1 MRRSRRVRGA
11 AYVLVGVSAMLILL
25 VSGGPPTGEG
35 DRVALRAQEAHAQA
49 ALKYMGGASCGGSKC
64 HGNPTPRA
72 DFPKLNENI
81 IWQQK
86 DKHAKAYETL
96 TNERLKSKV
105 SPSGI
110 AKRLNLAKAETSER
124 CLVCHA
130 VNVKPAQRG
139 PKFDITD
146 GVHCEGCHGP
156 AEKWL
161 ESHAEKGWTHEQSVK
176 LGMYDTRDLLLRA
189 ENCVSCH
196 LAIDADMVAA
206 GHPDLLAFEL
216 DTFSRKMSE
225 PPHYRTEPPLA
236 GARAW
241 AIGQMVALR
250 EAAKQL
256 ADRAKGNAPAKLLED
271 ANQKVVGHAAVVGP
285 LLGVVAPAGQRG
297 LEQDVATLTDQ
308 VKKGDRGA
316 IAATAGKIVQ
326 AMTQQAGSIAKREF
340 SQAETQKLVE
350 SITASADPISGRGLK
365 SAEQTAMALDRLSLA
380 FYRSKGQRVS
390 KAASDALD
398 KVFDTL
404 PEEPSKYDAKSFA
417 TAVKGF
423 QAQFGK

>member
-1 MRRSRRVRGA
+1 MRRGLGWVLGGA
-11 AYVLVGVSAMLILL
+11 GALLLL
-25 VSGGPPTGEG
+25 VLSGDPGPGE
-35 DRVALRAQEAHAQA
+35 RSSLAVQEAHAQA
-49 ALKYMGGASCGGSKC
+49 ALKYTGGASCGGSKC

-72 DFPKLNENI
+72 DFPKMNENI

-105 SPSGI
+105 SPSAMAKKLGI
-110 AKRLNLAKAETSER
+110 AKAETSDR

-130 VNVKPAQRG
+130 VNAKPAQRG

-176 LGMYDTRDLLLRA
+176 LGMYDTRDLLLRS

-196 LAIDADMVAA
+196 LAIEADMVAA

-216 DTFSRKMSE
+216 DTFSRNMSQ
-225 PPHYRTEPPLA
+225 PPHYRTEPPLS

-241 AIGQMVALR
+241 ALGQIVALR

-256 ADRAKGNAPAKLLED
+256 ADRAKGNAPANLLED

-285 LLGVVAPAGQRG
+285 LLGVVAPAAQRG
-297 LEQDVATLTDQ
+297 LEQDVTTLTDQ

-316 IAATAGKIVQ
+316 IAATATKIAQ
-326 AMTQQAGSIAKREF
+326 AMTQQATSVAKREF
-340 SQAETQKLVE
+340 SQAEVQKVVD
-350 SITASADPISGRGLK
+350 SITTGADALSGRGIR
-365 SAEQTAMALDRLSLA
+365 SAEQASMALDRLSLA
-380 FYRSKGQRVS
+380 FYRSKGQRMP
-390 KAASDALD
+390 KGASDALD
-398 KVFDTL
+398 KVFEAL
-404 PEEPSKYDAKSFA
+404 PEGPSKYDAKSFA